1 MADTRIL
8 LKANRVTMQFGGL
21 KAVDAVDMEIRE
33 GEIRGLIGPNGAG
46 KTTLFNVI
54 SGIYRASGG
63 SVEFDGRDI
72 TKLRP
77 HQVAELGVSRTFQNL
92 QLFDTM
98 SSVDNVMIGRH
109 RLMRAGVVTT
119 VFQTPAMKREEK
131 ECREKAMEVLNFVG
145 LRQYARTA
153 ARGLP
158 YGKKRILEI
167 ARALASEPKILM
179 LDEPCAGMNPTEQ
192 QELIG
197 LINKIKTS
205 GITVLLVE
213 HNMRV
218 AMGVCGIITVLDHG
232 IKICEDTPAVVQND
246 PLVIQAYLGKSR
258 GK

>member
-1 MADTRIL
+1 MTETRVL
-8 LKANRVTMQFGGL
+8 LKASNVTMQFGGL
-21 KAVDAVDMEIRE
+21 KAVDNVDMEIST

-54 SGIYRASGG
+54 SGIYRATAG
-63 SVEFDGRDI
+63 SIEFDGADI

-98 SSVDNVMIGRH
+98 SAVDNVMIGRH
-109 RLMRAGVVTT
+109 RLMRAGVLTT
-119 VFQTPAMKREEK
+119 VLKTPGMRREE
-131 ECREKAMEVLNFVG
+131 EHCREKALEVLDFVG
-145 LRQYARTA
+145 LGQYATTA

-197 LINKIKTS
+197 LVNKIKTS

-218 AMGVCGIITVLDHG
+218 AMGLCGLITVLDHG
-232 IKICEDTPAVVQND
+232 IKICEDVPGVVQND
-246 PLVIQAYLGKSR
+246 PLVIEAYLGKAR
-258 GK
+258 GA